1 MKRIPF
7 GNLPD
12 GRIAEL
18 CVLADPRAE
27 AAVSTLGATLVSVR
41 TPDRNGSWA
50 DIALG
55 FDAAADYLS
64 RPGCLGATVG
74 RYAGRIANGRFPL
87 NGRTV
92 ELVKNRPPHTIHGG
106 PEGFHRQLWTVVHQT
121 DTRLELCLTSH
132 AGDQGFPGTLTALA
146 AFSLQD
152 DTLTLEI
159 RARSDDDTVCSI
171 TNHVYWNLSGHD
183 SGAIDRHI
191 LTVQAETYLETDRDT
206 IPTGGILPVEGTP
219 QDLRRPVPLKGRE
232 LDHTL
237 LLSGPE
243 GLKPAGRLADPV
255 SGRWLRASTD
265 LPALQV
271 YTGDH
276 LPPALPGK
284 GGALYGPR
292 SGLCLEA
299 QFCPDAP
306 NHPNFPSALLP
317 AGTETIHTI
326 SWEFGVE
333 AAEQL
338 KEETAYD

>member
-1 MKRIPF
+1 M
-7 GNLPD
+7 
-12 GRIAEL
+12 
-18 CVLADPRAE
+18 
-27 AAVSTLGATLVSVR
+27 
-41 TPDRNGSWA
+41 
-50 DIALG
+50 
-55 FDAAADYLS
+55 
-64 RPGCLGATVG
+64 
-74 RYAGRIANGRFPL
+74 
-87 NGRTV
+87 
-92 ELVKNRPPHTIHGG
+92 
-106 PEGFHRQLWTVVHQT
+106 
-121 DTRLELCLTSH
+121 
-132 AGDQGFPGTLTALA
+132 A

-152 DTLTLEI
+152 DTLTLEV

-219 QDLRRPVPLKGRE
+219 QNLRRPVPLKGRE

-243 GLKPAGRLADPV
+243 GLETRRTAGGPGQRPLAPGLHGPARPAGLHR
-255 SGRWLRASTD
+255 R
-265 LPALQV
+265 
-271 YTGDH
+271 
-276 LPPALPGK
+276 PPAARSCP
-284 GGALYGPR
+284 ARAAHCTAPR

-317 AGTETIHTI
+317 AGTEAVHTI

-333 AAEQL
+333 AAEQI